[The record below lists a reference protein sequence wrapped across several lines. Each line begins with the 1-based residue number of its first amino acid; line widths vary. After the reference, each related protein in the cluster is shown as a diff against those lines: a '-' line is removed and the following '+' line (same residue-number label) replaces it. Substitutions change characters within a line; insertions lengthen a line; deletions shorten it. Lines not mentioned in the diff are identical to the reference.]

1 MEIFASL
8 ADGFAVALTFQNLTL
23 ALLGCFLGTL
33 MGALPGLGPANGVA
47 ILIPIAFTLGLGPA
61 PSLILLTSVYYGAMY
76 GGRISSILLNI
87 PGDEPAMM
95 TCLDGYPMAQQGKA
109 GEALALSGIASF
121 IGSFFATWGLVLIA
135 PQLVKIALL
144 FGPAEYFALF
154 TMAFGTLGGVT
165 ASNQAKSALAA
176 ALGLVIAMIG
186 SDSQTGSERFTFGHI
201 HLYDGIDFLIAIV
214 GLFAISEVLI
224 FIEHHQGGAAAKSG
238 AKIGRL
244 LPNFSVLKRSGGT
257 MFRSTIIGFLSG
269 VLPGAGA
276 SLGSFLSYSVEKN
289 TVDREGKTFGKGDP
303 RGIIAPEVGN
313 NAAAGGA
320 LVPMLSLGVPGSGTT
335 AVLLAVLLQLNITP
349 GPLLFKNNPDIVWG
363 LIAAL
368 FIANFIL
375 LALNL
380 PMVGLFTRVLLVPTR
395 ILMPVVAM
403 ISFVGI
409 YGLTGSTFDVMLM
422 VGFGLAG
429 WTLRKLGVPLVPVI
443 LGILL
448 GNEMEVNM
456 RRALQVSDGDWSI
469 FVGSPLAI
477 GIWAI
482 AIAGFVLP
490 IFFGKKVK
498 KQMHAGHSEEEVE
511 EVIKGGD

>member
-1 MEIFASL
+1 MDILSL
-8 ADGFAVALTFQNLTL
+8 LANGFAVALTPQNLML
-23 ALLGCFLGTL
+23 AFVGCFLGTL

-47 ILIPIAFTLGLGPA
+47 ILIPIAFSLGLGPT

-95 TCLDGYPMAQQGKA
+95 TCIDGYPMAQQGKA
-109 GEALALSGIASF
+109 GQALSLSGIASF
-121 IGSFFATWGLVLIA
+121 VGAFFATCGLVMLA

-144 FGPAEYFALF
+144 FGPAEYFVLF
-154 TMAFGTLGGVT
+154 TVAFATLGGIT
-165 ASNQAKSALAA
+165 STNQAKSAFAA
-176 ALGLVIAMIG
+176 ALGLGIAMIG
-186 SDSQTGSERFTFGHI
+186 SDSQTGSQRFTFDHI

-214 GLFAISEVLI
+214 GLFALSEVFI
-224 FIEHHQGGAAAKSG
+224 FLEHH
-238 AKIGRL
+238 
-244 LPNFSVLKRSGGT
+244 RSGSVTSSNVPKVTKILPDLKMLKSCIPTITRGT
-257 MFRSTIIGFLSG
+257 GLGFFAG

-276 SLGSFLSYSVEKN
+276 SLGSFLAYSLEKQ
-289 TVDREGKTFGKGDP
+289 TVDRDGKTFGKGDP
-303 RGIIAPEVGN
+303 RGVAAPEAGN
-313 NAAAGGA
+313 NAASGGA
-320 LVPMLSLGVPGSGTT
+320 LVPMLALGVPGSGTT

-349 GPLLFKNNPDIVWG
+349 GPLLFTKNPDVVWG

-368 FIANFIL
+368 FIANFML
-375 LALNL
+375 LAMNIPL
-380 PMVGLFTRVLLVPTR
+380 VSLFTRVLLVPTR

-409 YGLTGSTFDVMLM
+409 YSITGSTFDVMLM

-429 WTLRKLGVPLVPVI
+429 WLLRKLEVPLVPVI

-448 GNEMEVNM
+448 GNQMEVNM
-456 RRALQVSDGDWSI
+456 RRAMTISDGEWSV

-477 GIWAI
+477 VLWII

-490 IFFGKKVK
+490 MLYGRKVK
-498 KQMHAGHSEEEVE
+498 ARMEAASKEEIV
-511 EVIKGGD
+511 KN